1 MNRREIL
8 QSLATLFGGVSISNS
23 SPRDASAISSPAAAP
38 PAAPQ
43 AATQPKPVSPDLV
56 SLPDFEQAA
65 QARLS
70 KMAFDYVAEGA
81 ADEITLRRNRDC
93 LSAIRLKPRVLTDV
107 SRLDTKLELFGQ
119 NLDFP
124 ILLAPAAFH
133 KLMHPEGEMATARGA
148 SAAAATMVVSSL
160 STFSIE
166 DIAKSAKASLWF
178 QLYVQRDRGFTRE
191 LVQRAESAGC
201 RALCITVD
209 SPVPGTR
216 NREMRDAFHLLPGM
230 APENLHGLQVQN
242 QRQTEENLA
251 AVEREI
257 YNVLMDP
264 KLTWDGIEVIRSY
277 AKVPV
282 ILKGILNPDDARL
295 ALAHGVDA
303 VLVSNHGGRQLDTVP
318 ATIEA
323 LPHIVESVAGRI
335 PVLMDGGIRRGTDVL
350 KALAVGARAVLI
362 GRPYLWGLAVNGSDG
377 VEQVIQILRR
387 EFLTAMALCGRP
399 NLSSITGEIIWRD
412 HSA

>member
-8 QSLATLFGGVSISNS
+8 QSLVTLFGGLSISGS
-23 SPRDASAISSPAAAP
+23 SAPAAQPAP
-38 PAAPQ
+38 LQ
-43 AATQPKPVSPDLV
+43 AATQPRTVSPNLA
-56 SLPDFEQAA
+56 SLADFEQAA
-65 QARLS
+65 QSRLS

-81 ADEITLRRNRDC
+81 ADELTLRRNRDC

-107 SRLDTKLELFGQ
+107 SRLDTKLELLGQ
-119 NLDFP
+119 TLTFP

-133 KLMHPEGEMATARGA
+133 KLMHPEGEIATARGA
-148 SAAAATMVVSSL
+148 AAGGTTLVVSSL

-166 DIAKSAKASLWF
+166 DIAKSTKASLWF
-178 QLYVQRDRGFTRE
+178 QLYVQRDHGFTRE
-191 LVQRAESAGC
+191 LVQRAEAAGC

-242 QRQTEENLA
+242 HDKREENPA
-251 AVEREI
+251 SADYDI
-257 YNVLMDP
+257 YNALMDP
-264 KLTWDGIEVIRSY
+264 KLTWDGIDAIRSY
-277 AKVPV
+277 AKIPV
-282 ILKGILNPDDARL
+282 FVKGILNPDDARL
-295 ALAHGVDA
+295 AVAHGADA

-323 LPHIVESVAGRI
+323 LPHVVESIEGRV

-350 KALAVGARAVLI
+350 KALAFGARAVMI
-362 GRPYLWGLAVNGSDG
+362 GRPYLWGLAVNGSAG
-377 VEQVIQILRR
+377 VEQVVQILRR
-387 EFLTAMALCGRP
+387 EFLTAMALCGCI
-399 NLSSITGEIIWRD
+399 NLSSITREIIWTDR
-412 HSA
+412 